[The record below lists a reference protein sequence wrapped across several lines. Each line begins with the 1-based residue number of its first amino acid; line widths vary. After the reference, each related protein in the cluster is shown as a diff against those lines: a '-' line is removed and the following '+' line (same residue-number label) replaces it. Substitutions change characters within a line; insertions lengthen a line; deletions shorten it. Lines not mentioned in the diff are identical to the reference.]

1 MIIVNSRLEISWILA
16 KNKCRLGHC
25 FPKIEAG
32 LHHEGNPGKSGGYIR
47 RFLFFFF
54 FLLVSFLISF
64 LNFEGKHNVAMAS
77 GGLDTPPW

>member
-16 KNKCRLGHC
+16 KNKRALCHC

-32 LHHEGNPGKSGGYIR
+32 LHHGGNPGKSGGYIR
-47 RFLFFFF
+47 RFFFF

-64 LNFEGKHNVAMAS
+64 LNFEGKHNVVMAS